1 MKIIG
6 LIPARLNSSRLPN
19 KPLLKLDGLPLII
32 HTYKRSSFSKKLDD
46 LAVCTDSLEIKK
58 IVEDHGGKC
67 FMTSEN
73 HKNGTERIAEIAKD
87 LNFDFIVDIQGDEPF
102 IDSDHIDRVIDFH
115 KQNNQFD
122 IVVPHLNIVSPE
134 SPNIVKLIVDNN
146 NTVRFMSRSIV
157 PYPFIQKPEFYK
169 KHLSIISFT
178 KKSLQKF
185 SELDVSGLE
194 KIESIELMRAIENNF
209 SVGSFAIDGDSFS
222 IDVKEDFDKASK
234 LMPNDNIRKLY

>member
-1 MKIIG
+1 MY
-6 LIPARLNSSRLPN
+6 RQFRN
-19 KPLLKLDGLPLII
+19 
-32 HTYKRSSFSKKLDD
+32 
-46 LAVCTDSLEIKK
+46 KK

-102 IDSDHIDRVIDFH
+102 IDSDHIDKVIDFH

-169 KHLSIISFT
+169 NIYQLYLLLRNRF
-178 KKSLQKF
+178 
-185 SELDVSGLE
+185 
-194 KIESIELMRAIENNF
+194 RNF
-209 SVGSFAIDGDSFS
+209 Q
-222 IDVKEDFDKASK
+222 
-234 LMPNDNIRKLY
+234 N

>member
-1 MKIIG
+1 MKKKVIG
-6 LIPARLNSSRLPN
+6 LIPTRLSSTRLPK
-19 KPLLKLDGLPLII
+19 KPLIRINGIPLII
-32 HTYKRSSFSKKLDD
+32 HTYRRAKLSKKLDELVICCD
-46 LAVCTDSLEIKK
+46 DKK
-58 IVEDHGGKC
+58 IMNIAKKYKAKAIL
-67 FMTSEN
+67 TSKK

-169 KHLSIISFT
+169 KHLSIIFAFIIGLYPCSS
-178 KKSLQKF
+178 KKQNL
-185 SELDVSGLE
+185 
-194 KIESIELMRAIENNF
+194 
-209 SVGSFAIDGDSFS
+209 
-222 IDVKEDFDKASK
+222 
-234 LMPNDNIRKLY
+234 